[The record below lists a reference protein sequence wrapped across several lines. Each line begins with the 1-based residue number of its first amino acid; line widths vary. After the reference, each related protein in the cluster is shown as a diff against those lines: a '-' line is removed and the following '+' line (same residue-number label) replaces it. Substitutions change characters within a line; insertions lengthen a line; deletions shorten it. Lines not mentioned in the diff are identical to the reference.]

1 LATHGPLRPETEGPE
16 VHNLRCS
23 NVPVENATALAA
35 VLALGQRLGSDDP
48 ALGARLRSTAW
59 IDFHKLDPGTCNRR
73 ALRSTAPT
81 ARFTWASDGAILA
94 GRPPCLPA
102 CPRAIGVVAID
113 GPGTDEAS
121 ITVLKRQIE

>member
-1 LATHGPLRPETEGPE
+1 MRDAFQSINTLNRDQDQW
-16 VHNLRCS
+16 
-23 NVPVENATALAA
+23 TA
-35 VLALGQRLGSDDP
+35 
-48 ALGARLRSTAW
+48 AW
-59 IDFHKLDPGTCNRR
+59 ITLVVRCLCRR
-73 ALRSTAPT
+73 ASRLSRFFQDQCKPPAYLQ